1 MSSLLINGFINLV
14 LFSIFF
20 AAGLF
25 FRRKKEIRKRLMV
38 LAMLSLIIPAIARLP
53 IPFSLI
59 GWAIF
64 AFSLTGVIY
73 DVIALRRVYLTNVVG
88 VLLIN
93 VATPLRFMIA
103 DAQGWHRFSEWIA
116 R

>member
-1 MSSLLINGFINLV
+1 MASLLLNALMD
-14 LFSIFF
+14 LFVFCIFF

-25 FRRKKEIRKRLMV
+25 FRRKKEIHKRLMV
-38 LAMLSLIIPAIARLP
+38 LSMVSLVIPALARLP

-59 GWAIF
+59 GWVIF

-73 DVIALRRVYLTNVVG
+73 DVIVLRRVYFANIIG

-93 VATPLRFMIA
+93 ASTPLRFLIA
-103 DAQGWHRFSEWIA
+103 DTPAWRNFSEWIT